1 MRHSAPLPRAIFP
14 TPLCA
19 TKNPNF
25 GPLLPKF
32 PFAPVEITEIVF
44 LHKFSDRK
52 IWTFFLANPA
62 AGWLWLRGEWV
73 EWLCP

>member
-52 IWTFFLANPA
+52 IWRKLHLFIKGEPTPNRKIWIFF
-62 AGWLWLRGEWV
+62 
-73 EWLCP
+73 